1 MSGHNK
7 WSGIKQRK
15 GAQDAKRA
23 NAFTKISR
31 LISIAARQGGGN
43 PDTNFQ
49 LRLTIDQARAVNMPK
64 DNIER
69 AIKKGTGE
77 LKDGND
83 IEEMMYEAY
92 GPGNVAMLIKC
103 ATDNRNRSV
112 SEVKTIL
119 TKNGGKMVP
128 EGSVAFMFKQV
139 GNVEVMVAE
148 GADPYEME
156 MAAIEA
162 GAEDTLYAS
171 NTLSVYTKIE
181 DLQAVKENL
190 EKAGFNVEG
199 AGLVYLPTQKTEISA
214 DDKLDYEKLLELL
227 DDNDDVQEIYD
238 NL

>member
-77 LKDGND
+77 LKGGAE
-83 IEEMMYEAY
+83 IEETMYEAY

-103 ATDNRNRSV
+103 ATDNRNRAV

-139 GNVEVMVAE
+139 GDVEVSVTE

-162 GAEDTLYAS
+162 GADDTLYAGD
-171 NTLSVYTKIE
+171 TLSVYTKIE
-181 DLQAVKENL
+181 DLQMVKENL
-190 EKAGFNVEG
+190 EKAGLTVEG

-214 DDKLDYEKLLELL
+214 DDKLDYEKLLEKL
-227 DDNDDVQEIYD
+227 DENDDVQEIYD

>member
-83 IEEMMYEAY
+83 IEEIMYEGY

-128 EGSVAFMFKQV
+128 EGSVSFMFTQI
-139 GNVEVMVAE
+139 GDVEVAVKE